1 MRLSWLTFE
10 LETVKKE
17 QHRVASKGDM
27 WTRGL
32 MRLMADFV
40 FETFENHRILAPL
53 SKAKD
58 TMERGRSGRKSYVMR
73 FLKTQGNIE
82 RGYVDTGSHEAH
94 GRLCS

>member
-1 MRLSWLTFE
+1 MMAPADYVLETFE
-10 LETVKKE
+10 KNVCWPVG
-17 QHRVASKGDM
+17 RGKGD
-27 WTRGL
+27 GVL
-32 MRLMADFV
+32 MKVLEDYF